1 MFRHCSSAVCHCFAL
16 RAGYYLLK
24 SQQWKHQD
32 NVKDP
37 FKDFDDC
44 SKIVFIVNFEQAGW
58 AVYLRWRCYQ
68 NHLFNLMQNK
78 IRFVKGLDAL
88 TVRVLLLVF

>member
-37 FKDFDDC
+37 FKDFDGY
-44 SKIVFIVNFEQAGW
+44 SKIVFIVNFEQVG
-58 AVYLRWRCYQ
+58 
-68 NHLFNLMQNK
+68 
-78 IRFVKGLDAL
+78 
-88 TVRVLLLVF
+88 